1 MQPFNPYLQQPMQS
15 NSYTQTLQNQIN
27 YLQQQLQQYQNN
39 AQLAQQQN
47 MQMQNPAQ
55 QNTQNINGINTQ
67 LVDDFDTISANSVPM
82 DNNGALFVK
91 RDGTEIQ
98 SRRWT
103 PDGKIITIAYFPQID
118 SETENTS
125 SSELKLQESAFAD
138 FTDTFYQQMDKVL
151 DRLDILEDIIT
162 NPKPK
167 RTTKKEVIADE

>member
-1 MQPFNPYLQQPMQS
+1 MQPFNPYLQQPMQN

-27 YLQQQLQQYQNN
+27 YLQNQLQQYQNS
-39 AQLAQQQN
+39 AQLAQQQTVQSN
-47 MQMQNPAQ
+47 TVQNV
-55 QNTQNINGINTQ
+55 NGINTQ
-67 LVDDFDTISANSVPM
+67 LVDDFSSISANSVPM

-91 RDGTEIQ
+91 KDGTEIQ

-125 SSELKLQESAFAD
+125 SSEMKLQESTFTN
-138 FTDTFYQQMDKVL
+138 FTDVFNEQINKVF

-162 NPKPK
+162 NPRPK
-167 RTTKKEVIADE
+167 RTTKKEVVADE